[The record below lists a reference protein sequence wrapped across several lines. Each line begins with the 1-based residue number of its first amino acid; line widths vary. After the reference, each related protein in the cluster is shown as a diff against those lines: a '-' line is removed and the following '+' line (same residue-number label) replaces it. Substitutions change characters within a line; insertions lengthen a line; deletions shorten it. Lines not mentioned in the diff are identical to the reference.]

1 MIKAVLF
8 DLDGSLLPMDQE
20 KFIKDYFG
28 RIARYLAPHGFE
40 PNTLIDAIWRGT
52 GAMLANDGSMTNEER
67 FWQTASAALG
77 SDVRSKECFFERFYH
92 EEFDEVRHSC
102 GFDPD
107 AAPTVRALRERGL
120 RIILATSPIFPAVAT
135 RKRLAW
141 AGLSPDD
148 FELITTYENSRFS
161 KPTLA
166 YYNDILDK
174 CGLAPEECIMV
185 GNDVGEDMV
194 ASELGMR
201 VYLLPRDL
209 INRKGADISD
219 YPQGEL
225 GSLVDYVASLG

>member
-1 MIKAVLF
+1 MIRAVLF

-28 RIARYLAPHGFE
+28 RIARYLAPDGFD
-40 PNTLIDAIWRGT
+40 PNVLIDAIWRGT
-52 GAMLANDGSMTNEER
+52 GAMLANDGSTTNEER
-67 FWQTASAALG
+67 FWQTASETLG
-77 SDVRSKECFFERFYH
+77 ADIRSKECLFDSFYQ

-107 AAPTVRALRERGL
+107 AAPAVRAIRERGL
-120 RIILATSPIFPAVAT
+120 CTILATSPIFPAVAT

-166 YYNDILDK
+166 YYKDILDK
-174 CGLAPEECIMV
+174 CALVPAECVMV

-194 ASELGMR
+194 AAELGMK
-201 VYLLPRDL
+201 VYLLPRDI
-209 INRKGADISD
+209 INRKGEDISR
-219 YPQGEL
+219 YPQGDL
-225 GSLVDYVASLG
+225 SGLVSYIDSLG